1 MFKLK
6 LHWQVFIAMALGIL
20 FALILGEKSTV
31 VTPLG
36 TIFMRLLKMIIVPL
50 IIFSITSGVASLGD
64 SKTLGRM
71 GAKTFG
77 YYFITFK
84 KTSN

>member
-50 IIFSITSGVASLGD
+50 IIFLSQAVLQVSVIAKPLVGWAPKPSGII
-64 SKTLGRM
+64 
-71 GAKTFG
+71 F
-77 YYFITFK
+77 
-84 KTSN
+84 